1 MLEQWPLVE
10 ADFQDTYGLDLGDK
24 DLLKRRS
31 WRWLKA
37 RLYGL
42 LSADSR
48 ISRHFAPPPPKQPRI
63 RRR

>member
-1 MLEQWPLVE
+1 MHEQ
-10 ADFQDTYGLDLGDK
+10 YGLDLSSGVM
-24 DLLKRRS
+24 RTRS
-31 WRWLKA
+31 WRWFLI

-48 ISRHFAPPPPKQPRI
+48 IARHFAPPEPKP